1 MADFKRVQQRAT
13 FKGVNLACQPDQ
25 CPQDQLLVGTNV
37 RNVGASLTTRD
48 ALAAFQNTG
57 SGVPV
62 HSIKSFSDGVVTR
75 RYSGAGPKLYQDG
88 VLVDTGF
95 SGNPL
100 SFASYQPSQSVQPFL
115 YVADSARYSKIRAS
129 DGTRFQ
135 VGIVPPASPPDS
147 LLTTPRYAPIS
158 DFDSASG
165 WVAGGTAGAITA
177 VARVPAATT
186 INEIL
191 FDTGSTGWACVNF
204 TTTATAWIAAGARI
218 IVGSESSVIQDVI
231 GTAMGSP
238 TTVAQI
244 AYDSGVGGP
253 CCVVL
258 AANSVILQRDSL
270 IKIGAEY
277 VRVLSVAIGED
288 NNVSFRCS
296 TSGFHAA
303 GDAVAFY
310 FCARMYFAVTH
321 ANGEAITGNALTSA
335 ITGTVTTPGV
345 GTLSLVSSQDL
356 SNIGGR
362 AVGPNDWM
370 HVSVNIDILQNVSIL
385 RILLDIDNTTN
396 DFLHNYYYAEITNSV
411 FQQASIGAQ
420 TSAAAQTALVNL
432 QATQQQI
439 SLLQAGI
446 NFSNAEHLGQAFGQ
460 SIGSVQQQITSLQQV
475 AQSYALALGGGQ
487 WSEVFIPIS
496 GLVRVGNDQTVGL
509 DNIKSIRIE
518 ATVTA
523 ATNIKLDSW
532 WIGGTYGPN
541 APESISPDNPI
552 KYHYRYRSTIT
563 GATSTPSPLNRHGL
577 FPSRQGIQVS
587 VAYSTDPQCDTID
600 IARVG
605 ASINGTPLYVGSI
618 ANNTAGGTGTFLD
631 DFADAQLGDAF
642 DLTVNVPWPVQQL
655 PVSGTCTV
663 VGTSVFATSVAIPTN
678 LCIGTTV
685 LINGIATVIR
695 GLPTANAFQIEDSIV
710 AATGATLLIASP
722 TTFGNPL
729 PYMAGPFDESLFA
742 AGDPLNPGRIYFANR
757 TNPEGAATSGFVDLT
772 SSGEPILGM
781 LTWNGYVVAMTGE
794 RFFGGTTTGN
804 LTTPY
809 AFSEVPTG
817 CGLLAPWA
825 FAPGPQIYFWTRNGI
840 AQTALGPAQI
850 ISKDD
855 LYPYLPHEGV
865 AGVAVNGYAPPPLN
879 VAPRLAYCKNG
890 WLYFDFL
897 DINGTYKTLA
907 YKPDSPGWWF
917 DSYTPGVALHYQDE
931 ATNSITVLCGCANG
945 TICQFAA
952 GPNDSGGGISC
963 AATTAAFNLGD
974 FRALKQFGDAF
985 VDATAMRVDLLADN
999 LATNIGGS
1007 TLVGAQNVNRIPI
1020 DIGAGLGA
1028 QNVNLALA
1036 LTWTGIASLY
1046 GFEISALP
1054 KPERTQLRTTDWID
1068 LGQSTWLQGFRIT
1081 ANTFGVERTIQVQ
1094 WDGAPTGGGSFTL
1107 KMNHDG
1113 EVQIPYS
1120 FAPVIAHRIRLTPTD
1135 SGDVWEVFAVE
1146 PIGTPAPEATG
1157 FWHPQPSSFGVEGYL
1172 HVRELRPAVM
1182 GTGSCV
1188 VAGSCEYG
1196 SWSVTVALSGAY
1208 QKVYVPLPPNK
1219 GMFYDLSITGAAVR
1233 VFADDFEVVAKQ
1245 WASNEA
1251 YGVLRP
1257 FGQPGTQGAR
1267 I

>member
-13 FKGVNLACQPDQ
+13 FRGVNLACQPDQ
-25 CPQDQLLVGTNV
+25 CPQDQLLIGTNV

-48 ALAAFQNTG
+48 ALAAYQTTG
-57 SGVPV
+57 SGLPV
-62 HSIKSFSDGVVTR
+62 HSLKTFSDGSVTR
-75 RYSGAGPKLYQDG
+75 RYSGAGPSLYQDG
-88 VLVDTGF
+88 SLVDTGF

-100 SFASYQPSQSVQPFL
+100 SFASYQPSESVRPFL
-115 YVADSARYSKIRAS
+115 YVADSARYSKLRAS
-129 DGTRFQ
+129 DGARFQ
-135 VGIVPPASPPDS
+135 VGLVPPASPPGS
-147 LLTTPRYAPIS
+147 LLTTPSYQAIS
-158 DFDSASG
+158 DFESAAS

-186 INEIL
+186 INEVL
-191 FDTGSTGWACVNF
+191 FDSGSTGWACVNF
-204 TTTATAWIAAGARI
+204 TTTATSWIAAGARI
-218 IVGSESSVIQDVI
+218 IVGSEASVIQDVI

-258 AANSVILQRDSL
+258 TANSVVLQRDSL
-270 IKIGAEY
+270 ISIGGEF

-288 NNVSFRCS
+288 NNVSFRCV
-296 TSGFHAA
+296 TVGTHAA
-303 GDAVAFY
+303 GETVAFF
-310 FCARMYFAVTH
+310 FCARMYFTVTH
-321 ANGEAITGNALTSA
+321 ANGDAVTGNCLSSA
-335 ITGTVTTPGV
+335 FTGTVTTPGV
-345 GTLSLVSSQDL
+345 GTMTLAGAQDL
-356 SNIGGR
+356 SNISGR

-460 SIGSVQQQITSLQQV
+460 SIGSIQQQITSLQQV

-523 ATNIKLDSW
+523 ATNIKVDSW

-563 GATSTPSPLNRHGL
+563 GATSTPSPLTRHGL

-642 DLTVNVPWPVQQL
+642 DLTVNQPWPVQQL

-695 GLPTANAFQIEDSIV
+695 GLPSASAFQVEDSIV

-729 PYMAGPFDESLFA
+729 PYLTTPFDEALFA
-742 AGDPLNPGRIYFANR
+742 AGDPLNQGRIYFANR

-772 SSGEPILGM
+772 SSGEPILGV

-794 RFFGGTTTGN
+794 RFFAGTTSGN
-804 LTTPY
+804 ATTPY
-809 AFSEVPTG
+809 AFAEVPTG
-817 CGLLAPWA
+817 CGLLQPWA
-825 FAPGPQIYFWTRNGI
+825 FAKGPQIYFWTRNGI
-840 AQTALGPAQI
+840 AQTALGPAEI

-879 VAPRLAYCKNG
+879 VQPRLAYCKNG
-890 WLYFDFL
+890 WLYFDFT
-897 DINGTYKTLA
+897 DINGAYKTLA
-907 YKPDSPGWWF
+907 YKTDSPGWWF
-917 DSYTPGVALHYQDE
+917 DSYTPGVIIHYQDE

-945 TICQFAA
+945 IIAQFAE
-952 GPNDSGGGISC
+952 GPNDSGGAIAC

-974 FRALKQFGDAF
+974 FRTLKQFGDAF

-999 LATNIGGS
+999 LALNVGGS

-1020 DIGAGLGA
+1020 DISAGLGA

-1036 LTWTGIASLY
+1036 FTWTGVSSLY

-1068 LGQSTWLQGFRIT
+1068 LGQSMWLQGFRIT
-1081 ANTFGVERTIQVQ
+1081 ANTFGVERTIDIQ
-1094 WDGAPTGGGSFTL
+1094 WDGYPTGGGEFVL
-1107 KMNHDG
+1107 KMNHTG

-1120 FAPVIAHRIRLTPTD
+1120 FDPVIAHRIRLTPTD
-1135 SGDVWEVFAVE
+1135 SNDVWEVFNVE

-1172 HVRELRPAVM
+1172 HKARQVLEIYY
-1182 GTGSCV
+1182 
-1188 VAGSCEYG
+1188 E
-1196 SWSVTVALSGAY
+1196 
-1208 QKVYVPLPPNK
+1208 
-1219 GMFYDLSITGAAVR
+1219 AA
-1233 VFADDFEVVAKQ
+1233 AFED
-1245 WASNEA
+1245 
-1251 YGVLRP
+1251 
-1257 FGQPGTQGAR
+1257 
-1267 I
+1267 